1 MTHKPVKAVEAEP
14 LLLFGFRT
22 QLPYPVPEFW
32 RQHRFPK
39 GIFLSRLSCRRLI
52 THPNQPRFFLSPH
65 RSCQGPLA
73 PPRLDRSLIAT
84 TGLSDSPVSN
94 TCLMDSICASFCS
107 SRNRSQGSPSLP
119 KQTFPARCPQPPRRV
134 PPLLLNIASRL
145 VLASA
150 ILGAWP
156 LSGFINE
163 AESGSLALRLTGS
176 LHGASTP
183 GLLPTPPASL
193 HARCSVSMMNTFHF
207 IGLVGGAGAPES

>member
-22 QLPYPVPEFW
+22 QLRSPVPEFW

-107 SRNRSQGSPSLP
+107 SRNRSQGFDSLRSPFGLPSAVYLRFAPVPSLP

-134 PPLLLNIASRL
+134 PPLLLSIASRL

-183 GLLPTPPASL
+183 ELLPSPPASL
-193 HARCSVSMMNTFHF
+193 HA
-207 IGLVGGAGAPES
+207 